1 MLKTLEVSQRFNMPH
16 DANGVLLEVGDE
28 VTLHGKV
35 KSIDSEQPT
44 FCNITVKC
52 DRGMDPTQDGAD
64 NENAYTLVLSARM
77 VEKESST

>member
-1 MLKTLEVSQRFNMPH
+1 MPH

-28 VTLHGKV
+28 VVLHGKV

-44 FCNITVKC
+44 FCNITIKC
-52 DRGMDPTQDGAD
+52 NHGMDPTQDGAD

-77 VEKESST
+77 VEKGGST